1 MATSKEERAGWRR
14 KVALV
19 IASSAT
25 LAAMIALR
33 GPDQI
38 TSAAADATGAWLL
51 SGPSVWDSN
60 TLFGAVSAPLYA
72 LAGPRDALLARF
84 DALHAHTVEHF
95 DQEDRWM
102 AANGF
107 AAENCHASQ
116 HAQVLALMR
125 EVDRHA
131 RELDDLEPMRVLLP
145 ELAKWFVQHAQMM
158 DAALAWTMKERGFDP
173 ATGRFADPATGAAL
187 ATAEPVTGCG
197 GGACA

>member
-1 MATSKEERAGWRR
+1 MPSLTWNDD
-14 KVALV
+14 LV
-19 IASSAT
+19 LEQPEMDRT
-25 LAAMIALR
+25 HVEFVELLAAAE
-33 GPDQI
+33 D
-38 TSAAADATGAWLL
+38 
-51 SGPSVWDSN
+51 
-60 TLFGAVSAPLYA
+60 A
-72 LAGPRDALLARF
+72 LAGPRDALMARF

-131 RELDDLEPMRVLLP
+131 RELDDLEPMHVLLP

-158 DAALAWTMKERGFDP
+158 DAALAWTMKERGYDP
-173 ATGRFADPATGAAL
+173 ARGGFADPATAAAL
-187 ATAEPVTGCG
+187 ATAEPISGCG
-197 GGACA
+197 SGACA